1 MTTLDTLTLGDTAT
15 IVAVVGADAPLLRAM
30 GLREGMNVTVKRTG
44 EPRIVGVGNIRLGLG
59 RGVSGNIK
67 VHQTRQEREMATKER
82 HQPTWGEIA
91 QHISMVE
98 GKPISRSRCQQ
109 VAESALKKLSVLLQD
124 DPDVLDWARENNVE
138 VAPCTPSK

>member
-67 VHQTRQEREMATKER
+67 VQ
-82 HQPTWGEIA
+82 
-91 QHISMVE
+91 
-98 GKPISRSRCQQ
+98 
-109 VAESALKKLSVLLQD
+109 
-124 DPDVLDWARENNVE
+124 N
-138 VAPCTPSK
+138 